1 MIESDSITTV
11 RSSDVQTNRT
21 ITSAILLQAQKETH
35 RHLQSFTGDLTQDAD
50 EYIERI
56 ENIGSL
62 TNEPGEVLHIL
73 LKEKLSG
80 QAERCTLD
88 NRKQEAHESVNDY
101 YDVVCRL
108 CRRIDSKMSKQM
120 ILHFLQKEHVEKMNQ
135 SLDTNNTY
143 FNQPTQSYM
152 MTSAVNSSLTEKQ
165 YTNHIPPLSKPYPI
179 NQSTVY
185 DNSNY
190 HQPVRTN
197 NTSQS
202 YGLKNRIHSSQEPQV
217 TSLSPCLICGLR
229 NHRTIECYQRQPD
242 DEVELEIKVNG
253 HKTFIAADVA
263 SNLIANLLLGH
274 DWLKNNQVI
283 IDFHRQ
289 CLTLNH
295 SNGRTTNT
303 PILDLIELQHPVLLL
318 SQVTISPYS
327 EQMIDV
333 TIPSMW
339 NRTKRVLF
347 EPSNNFK
354 RKSIFAVNAL
364 VYIKN
369 NRTKPSV
376 INATERSQTLPKNSK
391 LGSISYQSSSICLT
405 LPNQPNHE
413 NILLPDCF
421 SSRADDNQHDRCYVC
436 CKQFLT
442 GNDLQFHLQATCYP
456 QEMREYIDIL
466 TGHIENKKHLNSLKR
481 VLWRHGKLFDLRTP
495 SVIQTTLKH
504 AIDTG
509 HHKPMYTPPYRQS
522 NQTEEL
528 LTTETHKLLKQGI
541 IEPFIS
547 PWSSSVVL
555 VKKKDGTHR
564 FCVDFTKLNAI
575 TIRDHFPLLRIDGIF
590 DQLSDSHFFTTLD
603 FKSGYFQV
611 PLDRRDRSKTAFS
624 TRDNR
629 YQFTVLPQGITNG
642 PPTFQRIVNHILG
655 NSRWKYSLAYL
666 DDVIIYSSSFNE
678 HLEHLDDILTRLN
691 TANFRLNIDK
701 CKIAQSTIKFLGHQI
716 DHGNIKPDHEKIQA
730 LLAANEPNTAKEAFR
745 FVKAAEYYRKFIR
758 EFSLIALPLYK
769 YAPRT
774 KQQGKRPSSQKITL
788 SEEDR
793 KAFNELKRILTTDLI
808 LRIPNNNLEFKLQT
822 DASDDGIGAVLLQT
836 YPTGDLPLAYYS
848 QKFSPTQKRWSTTE
862 KECFAI
868 LSSIEK
874 WHKYLDGQEFIL
886 ETDHKPL
893 LQLNI
898 QAQHNAKCERWR
910 LKLQQYRFKIKHI
923 KGNENTMAD
932 YLSRSPIVNYQ
943 EDIDD
948 FPTQLSKSTQ
958 TDYLRPTITTNAV
971 TTRATTARIN
981 SLGNKD
987 GSSTRIFTRTNKKH
1001 PINKNIQKNR
1011 DARDNAELSHP
1022 SIQLPSISHTDP
1034 IPSFTLNDIVNQQR
1048 LDVSVQHII
1057 QNIDK
1062 YKKYFVDNGMLMRQQ
1077 TYSLSPVPYVSDRK
1091 LRINI
1096 IRIYHDTPASG
1107 AHFGRFKTTRKIQ
1120 KRFYW
1125 PSITRDIHL
1134 HIRSCIPCLQ
1144 NNHQRKKSPGLLKSI
1159 TPPEGVWQLLAMDF
1173 HGPIVPSSRED
1184 HKYIISITD
1193 ILSKYVITKAV
1204 RDCTALTASVTH
1216 IFATPYHP
1224 STNGQ
1229 IERYNATMDAKIAAL
1244 SNDRRSDWNE
1254 KLPFVIFNYNTT
1266 IHATSNNIPFDIMYG
1281 RSPLLP
1287 FDYHNGMVSLPSE
1300 TTYVHELNKY
1310 LSMITNNARHHI
1322 LNQQTKYKIRYDSNR
1337 SNPDYKIGDIVLIKN
1352 IHTRHKFDI
1361 RYEGPYR
1368 IIRKLASKTYIVQH
1382 MAQNVNKHSSNFHT
1396 LDSANKEKYIHQ
1408 CVLSTIQNNMKVNVY
1423 PMFQPLT

>member
-1 MIESDSITTV
+1 
-11 RSSDVQTNRT
+11 SS
-21 ITSAILLQAQKETH
+21 
-35 RHLQSFTGDLTQDAD
+35 
-50 EYIERI
+50 
-56 ENIGSL
+56 
-62 TNEPGEVLHIL
+62 P
-73 LKEKLSG
+73 
-80 QAERCTLD
+80 
-88 NRKQEAHESVNDY
+88 
-101 YDVVCRL
+101 
-108 CRRIDSKMSKQM
+108 
-120 ILHFLQKEHVEKMNQ
+120 
-135 SLDTNNTY
+135 
-143 FNQPTQSYM
+143 
-152 MTSAVNSSLTEKQ
+152 
-165 YTNHIPPLSKPYPI
+165 
-179 NQSTVY
+179 
-185 DNSNY
+185 
-190 HQPVRTN
+190 
-197 NTSQS
+197 
-202 YGLKNRIHSSQEPQV
+202 
-217 TSLSPCLICGLR
+217 
-229 NHRTIECYQRQPD
+229 
-242 DEVELEIKVNG
+242 
-253 HKTFIAADVA
+253 
-263 SNLIANLLLGH
+263 
-274 DWLKNNQVI
+274 
-283 IDFHRQ
+283 
-289 CLTLNH
+289 
-295 SNGRTTNT
+295 
-303 PILDLIELQHPVLLL
+303 
-318 SQVTISPYS
+318 
-327 EQMIDV
+327 
-333 TIPSMW
+333 
-339 NRTKRVLF
+339 
-347 EPSNNFK
+347 
-354 RKSIFAVNAL
+354 
-364 VYIKN
+364 
-369 NRTKPSV
+369 
-376 INATERSQTLPKNSK
+376 
-391 LGSISYQSSSICLT
+391 
-405 LPNQPNHE
+405 
-413 NILLPDCF
+413 
-421 SSRADDNQHDRCYVC
+421 
-436 CKQFLT
+436 
-442 GNDLQFHLQATCYP
+442 
-456 QEMREYIDIL
+456 
-466 TGHIENKKHLNSLKR
+466 
-481 VLWRHGKLFDLRTP
+481 
-495 SVIQTTLKH
+495 
-504 AIDTG
+504 
-509 HHKPMYTPPYRQS
+509 
-522 NQTEEL
+522 
-528 LTTETHKLLKQGI
+528 
-541 IEPFIS
+541 
-547 PWSSSVVL
+547 VVL

-575 TIRDHFPLLRIDGIF
+575 AIRDHFPLPRIDDIF

-611 PLDRRDRSKTAFS
+611 PLDKRDRSKTAFS
-624 TRDNR
+624 TRDSR

-642 PPTFQRIVNHILG
+642 PPTFQRIVNNILG
-655 NSRWKYSLAYL
+655 NSRWKYSLVYL

-678 HLEHLDDILTRLN
+678 HLEHLDDILIRLN
-691 TANFRLNIDK
+691 TANFPLNIDK
-701 CKIAQSTIKFLGHQI
+701 CKIAQSTNKFLGHQI

-730 LLAANEPNTAKEAFR
+730 LLATNEPNTAKEAFR
-745 FVKAAEYYRKFIR
+745 FGKAAEYYRKFIR

-793 KAFNELKRILTTDLI
+793 KAFNELKRIHTTDLI

-822 DASDDGIGAVLLQT
+822 DAPDDGIGTVLLQT
-836 YPTGDLPLAYYS
+836 YPIGGLPLVYYS

-923 KGNENTMAD
+923 RGNENTMAD
-932 YLSRSPIVNYQ
+932 YLSRSPIGNYQ

-958 TDYLRPTITTNAV
+958 TDHLRPTITTNAV

-987 GSSTRIFTRTNKKH
+987 GSSTRIFTRTSKKH
-1001 PINKNIQKNR
+1001 HTNKNIQKYR

-1022 SIQLPSISHTDP
+1022 STQLPSIPHTDP
-1034 IPSFTLNDIVNQQR
+1034 IPSFTLDDIVSQQR

-1077 TYSLSPVPYVSDRK
+1077 TYSLSPVPYISDHK
-1091 LRINI
+1091 LRVNI
-1096 IRIYHDTPASG
+1096 IRIYHDTPANG
-1107 AHFGRFKTTRKIQ
+1107 THFGRFKTTRKIQ
-1120 KRFYW
+1120 ERFYW
-1125 PSITRDIHL
+1125 PSITRDIRL

-1144 NNHQRKKSPGLLKSI
+1144 NNHQRKKSPGLLKPI
-1159 TPPEGVWQLLAMDF
+1159 TPPEGVWQLVAMDF
-1173 HGPIVPSSRED
+1173 HGPIVPSSREG

-1204 RDCTALTASVTH
+1204 RDCTALTASKVVIHDVILKYGTPCAILTDRGTHFTAAIMAEIFKQLGVKH
-1216 IFATPYHP
+1216 IFATSYHP

-1254 KLPFVIFNYNTT
+1254 KLPFVTFNYNTT
-1266 IHATSNNIPFDIMYG
+1266 IHATSNNIPFNMMYG

-1310 LSMITNNARHHI
+1310 LSMITNNARDHI
-1322 LNQQTKYKIRYDSNR
+1322 LNQQTKYKIRYNSNR
-1337 SNPDYKIGDIVLIKN
+1337 SNPDYKIEDIALIKN

-1408 CVLSTIQNNMKVNVY
+1408 CVISTIQNNMKVNVY
-1423 PMFQPLT
+1423 PMLQPLTSFSIYFINHTTSEPTIDYLIENATQSKVFSINTNNNNVSKMRALIQIGSVHNVSILMLFECCSLPKQDSHLF